1 MYSHLS
7 IVSLLIVADCSAPC
21 IDGVFVFD
29 VSRSIENN
37 VGNDTEGAF
46 NLMKDFMKRT
56 FDFVNISPTC
66 SRAGLIVFA
75 NDSRIKFNLNN
86 YTNRE
91 DLERALDDITLERI
105 RDFPGFGSSGTN
117 TPGVLQLMLDAAKD
131 GRLALKDGERAQIAI
146 VITDGRPS
154 LRNTNNEDEKT
165 REASVRLHSSGIYE
179 RIYAIGVQGRQSRTI
194 RNQTLQNIAG
204 NISESTFLLRNFS
217 QSQFNLALEDIEA
230 EFSNNRE

>member
-1 MYSHLS
+1 MCIYSHLS

-37 VGNDTEGAF
+37 VGNDIEGAF

-179 RIYAIGVQGRQSRTI
+179 
-194 RNQTLQNIAG
+194 
-204 NISESTFLLRNFS
+204 
-217 QSQFNLALEDIEA
+217 
-230 EFSNNRE
+230 